1 MISNINKIII
11 ATGGTGGHVFPAYSL
26 AKHLMEKK
34 NEVEIISDER
44 GIKYLKNFRDIK
56 ITKIISTTLF
66 RKNIFKFFF
75 SILIILYSILKS
87 LIYLFFN
94 KPKLVFG
101 MGGYSS
107 FPVCIAAKMLR
118 IPFIIYENN
127 LQIGKANKYLLPFAS
142 KIFVSSLKL
151 EGIEKKYDNK
161 VCEIGNIIRKEIL
174 NFKIKKPKELKN
186 KKLNILILGGSQA
199 AKVFAERLP
208 AIFEECKKAK
218 ILLKIYQQC
227 LFSQKELL
235 ISKYKNLK
243 IEFEIFNFS
252 DNLLEYFSKADL
264 AITRSGSSM
273 LAELINVRMPF
284 ISIPLPS
291 SADNHQLKNAIY
303 YEKNQYS
310 YLVEEKDLSKKLF
323 KLIKLIYED
332 DLLLDQIIN
341 KQKKY
346 SDNSVYENIDREM
359 IKVINEKN

>member
-26 AKHLMEKK
+26 AKHLIEKK

-44 GIKYLKNFRDIK
+44 GIKYLKNFSDIK

-199 AKVFAERLP
+199 AKVFAEKLP
-208 AIFEECKKAK
+208 AIFEECVKAK

>member
-26 AKHLMEKK
+26 AKHLIEKK

-142 KIFVSSLKL
+142 KIFVSNLKL